1 VAKAYVSVFHLQK
14 AGNLPS
20 EYEDAFW
27 PLESCD
33 KDLPLRIA
41 AADGATD
48 AVFSGLWANILVRSW
63 GLQHFTTHNFA
74 QEVAKKGMIW
84 RRLIRRRQVP
94 WYVEE
99 KARFGTF
106 AALIGVEV
114 CHAGTWTAVACGDCC
129 IFQIRDQDLIAAF
142 PVSRSGDFSNS
153 PVLLTTGNT
162 EDHTGEAIRSESGS
176 WEPGDH
182 LYLMTDALACWFL
195 SKHEAGRLPW
205 EVLTEVAL
213 TRSPSFS
220 NWITD
225 LRKRKEIKNDDCTL
239 VSVTLE

>member
-1 VAKAYVSVFHLQK
+1 MTKAYVSVFHLQK
-14 AGNLPS
+14 SGNSLF

-27 PLESCD
+27 PLESCYA
-33 KDLPLRIA
+33 DLPLRVA

-48 AVFSGLWANILVRSW
+48 AVFSGLWASILVKSW
-63 GLQHFTTHNFA
+63 GRRRLNPENFS
-74 QEVAKKGMIW
+74 QQVAKKAKIW
-84 RRLIRRRQVP
+84 RRRIQRRQMP

-99 KARFGTF
+99 KARSGTF
-106 AALIGVEV
+106 AALVGVEL
-114 CHAGTWTAVACGDCC
+114 CQTGKWAAVACGDCC
-129 IFQIRDQDLIAAF
+129 IFQIRNQELIASF

-153 PVLLTTGNT
+153 PVLLSTGGT
-162 EDHTGEAIRSESGS
+162 EDHTPEAVRSETGT

-195 SKHEAGRLPW
+195 SKHESGCLPF

-213 TRSPSFS
+213 TERPTFPD
-220 NWITD
+220 WIAS
-225 LRKRKEIKNDDCTL
+225 LRQRKEIKNDDCTL